1 MIFSKNRFPAFRDHA
16 LCDELAGAILVDMD
30 AHDLVE

>member
-1 MIFSKNRFPAFRDHA
+1 MIFSENPFSLLR
-16 LCDELAGAILVDMD
+16 DELAGAILVDMN